1 MPSKRENQEV
11 IIQKLE
17 KIEEEITELK
27 KVVDK
32 INQDRKT
39 IKKAFTVQRLCRL
52 FSPCLKCCTGVDVPN
67 DVVDVV
73 LETVEEN

>member
-11 IIQKLE
+11 IIKKLE
-17 KIEEEITELK
+17 TIEKEITDLK

-39 IKKAFTVQRLCRL
+39 IKKAFTIQRLCRL
-52 FSPCLKCCTGVDVPN
+52 FTPCLKCCTGVDVPI

-73 LETVEEN
+73 FENVVEN

>member
-1 MPSKRENQEV
+1 MPSKRESQEV

-17 KIEEEITELK
+17 KIEEEITELQ

-39 IKKAFTVQRLCRL
+39 IKKAFTIQRLCRL
-52 FSPCLKCCTGVDVPN
+52 FSPCLKCCTGVDVPI
-67 DVVDVV
+67 DAIDVV
-73 LETVEEN
+73 LENVEKN